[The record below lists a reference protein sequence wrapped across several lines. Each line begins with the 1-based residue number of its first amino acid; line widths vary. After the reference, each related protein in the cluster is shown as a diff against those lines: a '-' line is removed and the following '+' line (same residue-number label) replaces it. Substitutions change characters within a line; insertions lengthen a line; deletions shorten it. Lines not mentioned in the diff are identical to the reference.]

1 MKILCL
7 NTESGLVPVY
17 ASDVDDKHKLAIGHK
32 YWCDVKRARNY
43 EFHKK
48 FFALIKLAFDN
59 LPEGLEKRYPS
70 SNTLRDDLLIRC
82 GYTERVNSRQGP
94 VDVAASIA
102 FDKMGQDEF
111 EQLYTAVW
119 NEIARC
125 FVDIGQ
131 NQDNEDVKEELIRF
145 L

>member
-7 NTESGLVPVY
+7 NTERGLVPIY
-17 ASDVDDKHKLAIGHK
+17 ASDVDDRHKLAIGQK
-32 YWCDVKRARNY
+32 YWCEIRRARNY

-48 FFALIKLAFDN
+48 FFALVRLAYDN

-70 SNTLRDDLLIRC
+70 PETLRDDLLIRC
-82 GYTERVNSRQGP
+82 GYTERVNSRQGM

-111 EQLYTAVW
+111 ERLYQKVW
-119 NEIARC
+119 REIDRS
-125 FVDIGQ
+125 FVEIG
-131 NQDNEDVKEELIRF
+131 DSTESEAVKEELIRF

>member
-7 NTESGLVPVY
+7 NTERGLVPLY
-17 ASDVDDKHKLAIGHK
+17 ASDVDDRHKLAIGHK
-32 YWCDVKRARNY
+32 YWCEIKRARNY

-48 FFALIKLAFDN
+48 FFALIKLAYDN
-59 LPEGLEKRYPS
+59 LPEGLERRYPS
-70 SNTLRDDLLIRC
+70 PKTLRDDLLIRC
-82 GYTERVNSRQGP
+82 GYTERVNSRQGM

-111 EQLYTAVW
+111 ERLYADVW
-119 NEIARC
+119 REIDRS
-125 FVDIGQ
+125 FVTIG
-131 NQDNEDVKEELIRF
+131 DNTESEAVKEELIRF